1 MFYDTLCRLCSE
13 RNTTVTETL
22 INLGYSSSKG
32 TAWKKGSIPKSKILQ
47 EIANYLCVPVY
58 YLFMSEDE
66 LDKIQNTSRPLNLSD
81 DDWEIIREYRKLS
94 FEGKNAVR
102 MLIQTENE
110 KTKSQRLE
118 GRKTGTG

>member
-1 MFYDTLCRLCSE
+1 L
-13 RNTTVTETL
+13 
-22 INLGYSSSKG
+22 
-32 TAWKKGSIPKSKILQ
+32 
-47 EIANYLCVPVY
+47 
-58 YLFMSEDE
+58 
-66 LDKIQNTSRPLNLSD
+66 
-81 DDWEIIREYRKLS
+81 EIIREYRTLS